1 MTIPALP
8 LLRLTGANVLSDG
21 RFERQDVTVSDGWIS
36 DGASVQ
42 SPMTLKLDGY
52 YLLPGIIDLHG
63 DAFEHHIA
71 PRPSAPFPVEMGL
84 AGTDRDAAAC
94 GITTA
99 WMAQSWSWEGGL
111 RGPAFAESLRKALQ
125 ALRPQL
131 LTDLRVQLRC
141 ETHTVE
147 TQERLLTA
155 VRTFGVDY
163 VVFNN
168 HLEEA
173 LETAEKRPEQ
183 FEHWAKRTNRTRE
196 EFKDVVLQAQAQIN
210 RVPRYLC
217 SLATVFDMHGV
228 KYGSHD
234 DVDGAAR
241 EYYAMIGAKICE
253 FPTGLG
259 AGIAAKSWGDPVIM
273 GAPNVVRGGSQAGN
287 VSAMTMIHE
296 GLCNALVSDYHYPTL
311 AKSAFRIAR
320 DGVMSLADAWA
331 LISTNPAQIM
341 GMQDRGEIKAGKRA
355 DLTIINQKTQ
365 EVEGTLAAGRW
376 SYLSAGLAHQLSGG
390 RGYHQV
396 AAE

>member
-1 MTIPALP
+1 MNIPKIP
-8 LLRLTGANVLSDG
+8 LLRLAGADVLGDD
-21 RFERQDVTVSDGWIS
+21 RFDEREVIVSDGMIK
-36 DGASVQ
+36 DVAHGQNA
-42 SPMTLKLDGY
+42 PTLMLDGY
-52 YLLPGIIDLHG
+52 YVMPGIIDLHG

-71 PRPSAPFPVEMGL
+71 PRPSAPFPIEMGL
-84 AGTDRDAAAC
+84 MGTDRDAAVC

-111 RGPAFAESLRKALQ
+111 RGPDFAEELMRGVQDMRA
-125 ALRPQL
+125 QL
-131 LTDLRVQLRC
+131 LTDLRIQIRC

-155 VRTFGVDY
+155 VRSYGIDY

-173 LETAEKRPEQ
+173 VETARNRPEQ
-183 FEHWAKRTNRTRE
+183 FEHWAKRTNRTGAEFLKIVE
-196 EFKDVVLQAQAQIN
+196 EAKAQAN

-217 SLATVFDMHGV
+217 SLANVFDMSGI

-259 AGIAAKSWGDPVIM
+259 AGLAAKSWGDPVIM

-287 VSAMTMIHE
+287 VSAMTMIRE
-296 GLCNALVSDYHYPTL
+296 GLCTALVSDYHYPTL
-311 AKSAFRIAR
+311 AQSAFAIAR
-320 DGVMSLADAWA
+320 DGALTLAEAWA
-331 LISTNPAQIM
+331 LISRNPAQIM
-341 GMQDRGEIKAGKRA
+341 ELKDRGHVLPGKRA
-355 DLTIINQKTQ
+355 DLVIINKETQ
-365 EVEGTLAAGRW
+365 QIEGTMAQGRW
-376 SYLSAGLAHQLSGG
+376 SYLAASLAHQLSANVS
-390 RGYHQV
+390 YHRV